1 MKQTIYT
8 SMNKRQFIKTF
19 AASSFALPVL
29 GKKLDKTLSKF
40 EQQTPEQIA
49 QNEDFWTEIRK
60 SYRIKPDYINLEN
73 GYYSF
78 APQET
83 LEAFIG
89 HVREVNFQNSYY
101 MRTRQ
106 FDDKA
111 EARKKLAA
119 LAGCSTEELII
130 TRNTTESLDTVIAG
144 YDWKTGD
151 EAVMALQDY
160 GAMLDM
166 FKLQARRYGIVNKI
180 VSIPNHPKSDEEIV
194 EIYEKAITPKT
205 RLLMVCHMI
214 NITGH
219 ILPIKKIC
227 DMAHAKGVDVMV
239 DGAHAFAHLDYKI
252 SDLGCDYYGSSLH
265 KWLSVPLGAGL
276 LYVKKDKIS
285 KLWQLFGDMGYK
297 DDDIRKLNH
306 TGTHP
311 VHTDLAI
318 SNAIDFHQK
327 IGIQRKEARLRF
339 LQEYWTKQVRDLPN
353 IVLNTSADSQ
363 RACGIANV
371 GIKTIKPADL
381 AKTLLEKYKIWTV
394 AIDYANVQGCRI
406 TPNVYTSTAELDTFV
421 AALKELAK
429 I

>member
-1 MKQTIYT
+1 
-8 SMNKRQFIKTF
+8 MNKRQFIKTF
-19 AASSFALPVL
+19 AASSLTLPVL
-29 GKKLDKTLSKF
+29 GKKIDKALSKF
-40 EQQTPEQIA
+40 EQQTPEEIA
-49 QNEDFWTEIRK
+49 QNEDFWAEIRRA
-60 SYRIKPDYINLEN
+60 YRIKPDYINLEN

-89 HVREVNFQNSYY
+89 HVREVNFQGSYY

-111 EARKKLAA
+111 EVRKKLAV
-119 LAGCSTEELII
+119 LAGCSHEELII

-144 YDWKTGD
+144 YDWKAGD
-151 EAVMALQDY
+151 EAVMAMQDY

-180 VSIPNHPKSDEEIV
+180 ISIPNHPKSDEEIV

-205 RLLMVCHMI
+205 RLLMVCHI
-214 NITGH
+214 VNITGH

-318 SNAIDFHQK
+318 ANAIDFHQK

-381 AKTLLEKYKIWTV
+381 AKTLLTQYKVWTV

-406 TPNVYTSTAELDTFV
+406 TPNIYTSTAELDTFV
-421 AALKELAK
+421 AALKELSKA
-429 I
+429 